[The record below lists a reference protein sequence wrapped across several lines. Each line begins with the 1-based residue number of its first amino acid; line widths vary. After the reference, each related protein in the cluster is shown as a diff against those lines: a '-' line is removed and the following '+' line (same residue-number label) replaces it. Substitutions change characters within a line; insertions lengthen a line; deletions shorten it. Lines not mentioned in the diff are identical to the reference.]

1 MEKMSENNNKI
12 FSKVQVFQFLI
23 TFFITAFGILTA
35 YYTTIAGIRLDLARK
50 AESQFVNELDKRLS
64 NLELLLNQNFMSKK
78 EFFEMKEQI
87 NQRLLKIEIK
97 LEGQK

>member
-1 MEKMSENNNKI
+1 MSEDNNKI

-35 YYTTIAGIRLDLARK
+35 YYTTIAGVKLDIARK
-50 AESQFVNELDKRLS
+50 AESQFVNELDKKLS

-78 EFFEMKEQI
+78 EFFELKEQI
-87 NQRLLKIEIK
+87 NQRLIRIEIK
-97 LEGQK
+97 LEEQK

>member
-1 MEKMSENNNKI
+1 
-12 FSKVQVFQFLI
+12 
-23 TFFITAFGILTA
+23 
-35 YYTTIAGIRLDLARK
+35 
-50 AESQFVNELDKRLS
+50 VNELDKRLS

-87 NQRLLKIEIK
+87 NQKLLKIEIK